1 MQVPRSCMDFPW
13 FSYLF
18 LLVPETGFCATQIR
32 HHLVNGFLVILVPRT
47 SNSMGSIIETT
58 IHELHII
65 PTFQHSKQIK
75 FLWSKNICK
84 KFNFKRLEA
93 WTLAPRCQMSTKSM
107 GLITNLGTSNRSPFK
122 IVSYD
127 LAIFSPPL
135 QSNVDENDV
144 LASNLSTEF
153 LAKTIMRY
161 ISTMN
166 LWKDF
171 LALTGCCCFCCCCWH
186 GGPSKKLFQRQSV
199 VSCLALRKGVHD
211 ISWTFFAI
219 PEFNGFTVHGFTGL
233 LVYSRS
239 GAATFSTLKSQF
251 APHFLERT
259 QPERWD
265 SEFHRSYSTPPTSQ
279 GHWNDHLAHGG
290 WNSSYIEFNS

>member
-1 MQVPRSCMDFPW
+1 MSFI
-13 FSYLF
+13 S
-18 LLVPETGFCATQIR
+18 
-32 HHLVNGFLVILVPRT
+32 
-47 SNSMGSIIETT
+47 
-58 IHELHII
+58 
-65 PTFQHSKQIK
+65 FQHSSIPNKSNSCDPKIFAKNSTSNGLKHGRLLQGAK
-75 FLWSKNICK
+75 CPRNRWVWSQ
-84 KFNFKRLEA
+84 
-93 WTLAPRCQMSTKSM
+93 TSAPA
-107 GLITNLGTSNRSPFK
+107 NRSPCK

-144 LASNLSTEF
+144 LASNLSTEI

-211 ISWTFFAI
+211 ISWTFFVI

-290 WNSSYIEFNS
+290 WNSSYMEFNS